1 MKRLRSGKPV
11 LVAMYAALVTGI
23 LPLAPTTGIRD
34 LRLALIGC
42 TAGCALLWA
51 LVSVRAPRKDAVV
64 PGKSER
70 REHPRPWILAAALGF
85 AMPLASAAAL
95 VQAVGPDS
103 EQGRWISDVYAAGG
117 GTYEV
122 PLDRVLGS
130 PHMTG
135 NETDHDYQ
143 FAADVTVT
151 LRFDSG
157 SRSVTVHDATAMG
170 DLVKGTPISVAYAPS
185 RPGLGVRNIDS
196 AFSRFHFDMVWIWA
210 LALPSA
216 IFSTVLSVVLLPTR
230 SGNRMDPLRAFK
242 PDVHGPAGLILS
254 VGVCLLLPGAFFHT
268 SPWAYWPLALAAATT
283 PWLALA
289 WALRRTRD
297 PGVTQ

>member
-1 MKRLRSGKPV
+1 M
-11 LVAMYAALVTGI
+11 LVAMYAALATGL
-23 LPLAPTTGIRD
+23 LPLAPTTGVRG

-42 TAGCALLWA
+42 TAGCALWWA
-51 LVSVRAPRKDAVV
+51 LVSVRAPHKDGVV
-64 PGKSER
+64 LDKSAR
-70 REHPRPWILAAALGF
+70 REHPRPWLLAAALGF
-85 AMPLASAAAL
+85 ALPLASAAAL

-103 EQGRWISDVYAAGG
+103 EQDRWMSDVHAAGG

-122 PLDRVLGS
+122 HVDRVLGS

-135 NETDHDYQ
+135 KETDYGYQ
-143 FAADVTVT
+143 IAADVIVT

-157 SRSVTVHDATAMG
+157 SRSVTVHDATTMG
-170 DLVKGTPISVAYAPS
+170 DLAEGTTISVAYAPS

-196 AFSRFHFDMVWIWA
+196 VFSRFPFDMVWIWA

-216 IFSTVLSVVLLPTR
+216 ITSAVFSAVPLLTR
-230 SGNRMDPLRAFK
+230 VDNRMDQLRTFR
-242 PDVHGPAGLILS
+242 PDVHGPAGLILA

-268 SPWAYWPLALAAATT
+268 SPWMYWPLALAAATT

-289 WALRRTRD
+289 WVRRRTSD
-297 PGVTQ
+297 PGVTR